1 MRPRKLP
8 PAAARR
14 AVRQLDTARMQ
25 AHVPARPSRGWVH
38 AIRTALGMTHAQL
51 GRRLGVGRQSVA
63 SIEAN
68 EVAGTVRMASLE
80 RAADALGCDLRY
92 VLVPRRPLADTLQ
105 EQARRKASQRL
116 ARVNATQA
124 LEASAVP
131 DSSMAIED
139 LATDL
144 VRERPGEL
152 WNE

>member
-1 MRPRKLP
+1 M
-8 PAAARR
+8 
-14 AVRQLDTARMQ
+14 
-25 AHVPARPSRGWVH
+25 
-38 AIRTALGMTHAQL
+38 
-51 GRRLGVGRQSVA
+51 
-63 SIEAN
+63 
-68 EVAGTVRMASLE
+68 AGTVRMASLE